1 MHQGLR
7 TLDQLPI
14 GESAVVHRIDCQR
27 RVGSRLMEMGLLPGA
42 RVEMVRRAPFGD
54 PLEIRLRGYLLS
66 LRSADAAEVSLAPLG
81 QVDTGDDAG
90 APAGRTR
97 FDAHPPRAA
106 VARTRVPRV
115 LVAGNAN
122 SGKTTIFNALT
133 GARARVGN
141 YPGVTVTRSSR
152 QITLPAGAA
161 VELVDLPGTY
171 SLSTHSPDEQVAV
184 DEVLGRRGEVP
195 DAVVVV
201 VDAGTIERGL
211 YLVLQIVETGV
222 PVVVALNMVD
232 EAKAAGVTVDAGRLS
247 DWLGIAVVPTV
258 GSTGEGLD
266 ELRRAIGGAIE
277 VAPRHDVEWAEFPAA
292 VESAVAQVE
301 GTLRGGAFDRT
312 PAARRSWAV
321 WSLLSHATD
330 EDDVEGLPAAARK
343 TVDDL
348 RLRAAGEQ
356 VNLDQEVIGARY
368 RWIENVVADVRRESP
383 AEAGRRGWTDR
394 IDGILTHRFYGLGVF
409 AVVMALLFEALFAWS
424 EPFIGAIE
432 SATAVLQSGVTAFLP
447 AGPLE
452 DLMVNGVIAGVGNVV
467 VFVPQIA
474 MLFLFIAVLEDVGY
488 LARVAFVIDRLM
500 GRIGLHGKA
509 FVPMLSGFACAIPA
523 VMATRTIES
532 RRDRLITMLTLPMV
546 SCSAR
551 LPVYALVTAVVFAG
565 DARVL
570 GLFSAGA
577 VVLFSMYALSVAATL
592 GAAAVL
598 RRTVLKGPRLPLVLE
613 LPPYR
618 VPLWRNVTLVA
629 WRGLR
634 KFLVDAGT
642 IILTMTII
650 LWALL
655 SYPQSGEIA
664 ERYAEAA
671 RRGGSG
677 GDGSGRARGAD
688 RAARRPRSGREPG
701 VQHRRARRAPDR
713 AGHRTARFRLAHRGR
728 HPRRVRRAGG
738 LRLHPRHRLRHCG
751 GRRGEPVPAGV
762 AAGGDARGRV
772 AADDTFGGHL
782 ADGLL
787 RAGVPVH
794 EHDRRRPARVGFV
807 GLAGVHVR
815 LHVGARLRGVALR
828 LPVGISA
835 GLGGVMDWQEAAVA
849 AIVGTAVVSLYRH
862 LRGIFAAPRS
872 TREDVVPRLRRL
884 RTPRQDG
891 QPAGPAHGSTPTWT
905 GTVH

>member
-1 MHQGLR
+1 MHKGLH

-66 LRSADAAEVSLAPLG
+66 LRSADAAEVSLVPLG
-81 QVDTGDDAG
+81 QADTGGDDG

-97 FDAHPPRAA
+97 FDAHPPRPA

-133 GARARVGN
+133 GARAKVSN

-152 QITLPAGAA
+152 QIALPDGAA

-247 DWLGIAVVPTV
+247 DWLGITVVPTV

-266 ELRRAIGGAIE
+266 VLRRAIGGAIE
-277 VAPRHDVEWAEFPAA
+277 LAPRGDVEWVEFPAA
-292 VESAVAQVE
+292 VESAVSQVE

-343 TVDDL
+343 TVDNL

-383 AEAGRRGWTDR
+383 TEAGNRGWTDR

-409 AVVMALLFEALFAWS
+409 AVVMTLLFEALFAWS

-500 GRIGLHGKA
+500 GRVGLHGKA

-570 GLFSAGA
+570 GLLSAGA
-577 VVLFSMYALSVAATL
+577 AVLFSMYALSVAATL

-618 VPLWRNVTLVA
+618 VPLWRNVALVA

-655 SYPQSGEIA
+655 SYPRSGEIA
-664 ERYAEAA
+664 ERYAEQRAAVEVAVTDPDARAEQIALLDGREASESLEYSIAGRVGRLIEPAIEPLGFDWRIGVGILGAFAA
-671 RRGGSG
+671 REVFVSTLGIVFGIAEADEESQSLRASLQEATRA
-677 GDGSGRARGAD
+677 DGSPLMTPLAGISLMVFFVLACQCM
-688 RAARRPRSGREPG
+688 STIG
-701 VQHRRARRAPDR
+701 V
-713 AGHRTARFRLAHRGR
+713 
-728 HPRRVRRAGG
+728 VRRESGSWGWPLFMFAYMSVLAYGASLLVYQSG
-738 LRLHPRHRLRHCG
+738 SLLG
-751 GRRGEPVPAGV
+751 WGV
-762 AAGGDARGRV
+762 
-772 AADDTFGGHL
+772 
-782 ADGLL
+782 
-787 RAGVPVH
+787 
-794 EHDRRRPARVGFV
+794 
-807 GLAGVHVR
+807 
-815 LHVGARLRGVALR
+815 
-828 LPVGISA
+828 
-835 GLGGVMDWQEAAVA
+835 
-849 AIVGTAVVSLYRH
+849 
-862 LRGIFAAPRS
+862 
-872 TREDVVPRLRRL
+872 
-884 RTPRQDG
+884 
-891 QPAGPAHGSTPTWT
+891 
-905 GTVH
+905 

>member
-14 GESAVVHRIDCQR
+14 GESAVVQRIDCER
-27 RVGSRLMEMGLLPGA
+27 RVGGRLMEMGLLPGT
-42 RVEMVRRAPFGD
+42 RIEMVRRAPFGD

-66 LRSADAAEVSLAPLG
+66 LRSADAAEVALAPLD
-81 QVDTGDDAG
+81 QVEPGDDG
-90 APAGRTR
+90 TAPATSTR
-97 FDAHPPRAA
+97 FDAHPPRDAA
-106 VARTRVPRV
+106 PRTRIPRV

-133 GARARVGN
+133 GSRAKVGN

-152 QITLPAGAA
+152 EVTLPAGAH

-232 EAKAAGVTVDAGRLS
+232 EAEAAGVAIDAARLS
-247 DWLGIAVVPTV
+247 DWLGVSVVPTV

-266 ELRRAIGGAIE
+266 GLRKAIGDAVE
-277 VAPRHDVEWAEFPAA
+277 LAPRGDIAWTGFSPSVEN
-292 VESAVAQVE
+292 AVAEVE

-321 WSLLSHATD
+321 WSLLSHTTD
-330 EDDVEGLPAAARK
+330 EDDVEGLPAVARK

-356 VNLDQEVIGARY
+356 VDLDQEVIAARY
-368 RWIENVVADVRRESP
+368 RWIEAVVGDVRRIS
-383 AEAGRRGWTDR
+383 AADAGNRAWTDR
-394 IDGILTHRFYGLGVF
+394 IDGILTHRFYGMGVF
-409 AVVMALLFEALFAWS
+409 AIVMALLFEALFTWS

-432 SATAVLQSGVTAFLP
+432 TATAALQTGVTSVLP
-447 AGPLE
+447 EGPLQ

-474 MLFLFIAVLEDVGY
+474 MLFLFISVLEDVGY

-500 GRIGLHGKA
+500 GRVGLHGKA

-532 RRDRLITMLTLPMV
+532 RRDRLITMLTLPMI

-551 LPVYALVTAVVFAG
+551 LPVFALVTAVVFAG
-565 DARVL
+565 EARVL

-577 VVLFSMYALSVAATL
+577 VVLFSMYALSVSATL

-618 VPLWRNVTLVA
+618 VPLWRNVVLVT

-655 SYPQSGEIA
+655 SYPRSAEVA
-664 ERYAEAA
+664 ERYADLRADVEATVVDPDARAEQLALLGGSEARESLEYSIAGRVGRIFEPTMEPLGFDWRIGVGILGAFAA
-671 RRGGSG
+671 REVFVSTLGIVFGIADADEESQSLRMSLQEATHA
-677 GDGSGRARGAD
+677 DGSPLMTPLAGISLMVFFVLACQCM
-688 RAARRPRSGREPG
+688 STIG
-701 VQHRRARRAPDR
+701 V
-713 AGHRTARFRLAHRGR
+713 
-728 HPRRVRRAGG
+728 VRRESGSWG
-738 LRLHPRHRLRHCG
+738 W
-751 GRRGEPVPAGV
+751 PVFMFGYMSVLAYGASLLVYQVGSLLGWGV
-762 AAGGDARGRV
+762 
-772 AADDTFGGHL
+772 
-782 ADGLL
+782 
-787 RAGVPVH
+787 
-794 EHDRRRPARVGFV
+794 
-807 GLAGVHVR
+807 
-815 LHVGARLRGVALR
+815 
-828 LPVGISA
+828 
-835 GLGGVMDWQEAAVA
+835 
-849 AIVGTAVVSLYRH
+849 
-862 LRGIFAAPRS
+862 
-872 TREDVVPRLRRL
+872 
-884 RTPRQDG
+884 
-891 QPAGPAHGSTPTWT
+891 
-905 GTVH
+905 

>member
-14 GESAVVHRIDCQR
+14 GDSAVVHRIDCER
-27 RVGSRLMEMGLLPGA
+27 RVGGRLMEMGLLPGT
-42 RVEMVRRAPFGD
+42 RIEMVRRAPFGD

-66 LRSADAAEVSLAPLG
+66 LRSADAAEVSLAPLD
-81 QVDTGDDAG
+81 QVASGGAG
-90 APAGRTR
+90 AASGASR
-97 FDAHPPRAA
+97 FDAHPPRE
-106 VARTRVPRV
+106 VAPRARAPRV

-133 GARARVGN
+133 GARAKIGN

-152 QITLPAGAA
+152 QITLPGGAD

-184 DEVLGRRGEVP
+184 DEVLGRRGETP
-195 DAVVVV
+195 DAVLVV

-232 EAKAAGVTVDAGRLS
+232 EAAAAGVRVDAGRLG
-247 DWLGIAVVPTV
+247 DWLGVTVVPTV

-266 ELRRAIGGAIE
+266 DLRRAIGGAVE
-277 VAPRHDVEWAEFPAA
+277 MAPRGDVMWTGFPAPVETAVSA
-292 VESAVAQVE
+292 VEGALQ
-301 GTLRGGAFDRT
+301 GGALDRT

-321 WSLLSHATD
+321 WSLLSHTTD
-330 EDDVEGLPAAARK
+330 EDDVEGLPPAARK
-343 TVDDL
+343 TVDGL

-356 VNLDQEVIGARY
+356 VNLDQEVIAARY
-368 RWIENVVADVRRESP
+368 GWVETVVADVRRVSP
-383 AEAGRRGWTDR
+383 AGAGNRAWTDR
-394 IDGILTHRFYGLGVF
+394 IDGILTHRFYGMGVF
-409 AVVMALLFEALFAWS
+409 AIVMALLFEALFAWS
-424 EPFIGAIE
+424 EPFIGTIE
-432 SATAVLQSGVTAFLP
+432 SATAALQSGVTALLP
-447 AGPLE
+447 EGPLE

-570 GLFSAGA
+570 GVLSAGA
-577 VVLFSMYALSVAATL
+577 VVLFAMYALSVIATL

-655 SYPQSGEIA
+655 SYPRSAEIA
-664 ERYAEAA
+664 ERYAEQRAEVQATVADPDVREERLALLEGREAGESLQYSIAGRLGRVIEPAIEPLGFDWRIGVGILGAFAA
-671 RRGGSG
+671 REVFVSTLGIVFGIAEADEESQSLRASLQEARHA
-677 GDGSGRARGAD
+677 DGS
-688 RAARRPRSGREPG
+688 PLMTP
-701 VQHRRARRAPDR
+701 
-713 AGHRTARFRLAHRGR
+713 
-728 HPRRVRRAGG
+728 
-738 LRLHPRHRLRHCG
+738 
-751 GRRGEPVPAGV
+751 
-762 AAGGDARGRV
+762 
-772 AADDTFGGHL
+772 
-782 ADGLL
+782 
-787 RAGVPVH
+787 
-794 EHDRRRPARVGFV
+794 
-807 GLAGVHVR
+807 LAGVSLMVFFVLACQCMSTIGVVR
-815 LHVGARLRGVALR
+815 RESGSWGWPVFMFAYMSVLAYGASLLVYQAGSLLGWGV
-828 LPVGISA
+828 
-835 GLGGVMDWQEAAVA
+835 
-849 AIVGTAVVSLYRH
+849 
-862 LRGIFAAPRS
+862 
-872 TREDVVPRLRRL
+872 
-884 RTPRQDG
+884 
-891 QPAGPAHGSTPTWT
+891 
-905 GTVH
+905 

>member
-7 TLDQLPI
+7 TLDRLPI
-14 GESAVVHRIDCQR
+14 GDSAVVQRIDCGR
-27 RVGSRLMEMGLLPGA
+27 RVGGRLMEMGLLPGT
-42 RVEMVRRAPFGD
+42 RIEMVRRAPFGD

-66 LRSADAAEVSLAPLG
+66 LRSADAAEVSLAPLD
-81 QVDTGDDAG
+81 QVDSG
-90 APAGRTR
+90 ADGPPSEAAGR
-97 FDAHPPRAA
+97 FDPHPPRGAA
-106 VARTRVPRV
+106 PRTRAPRV

-122 SGKTTIFNALT
+122 SGKTTLFNALT

-141 YPGVTVTRSSR
+141 YPGVTVARSSR
-152 QITLPAGAA
+152 EIALPGGAR

-184 DEVLGRRGEVP
+184 DEVLGRRGEAP
-195 DAVVVV
+195 DAVMVV

-232 EAKAAGVTVDAGRLS
+232 EAEAAGVTVDAARLGG
-247 DWLGIAVVPTV
+247 WLGAAVVPTV
-258 GSTGEGLD
+258 GSTGGGLD
-266 ELRRAIGGAIE
+266 DLRKAIAGAVE
-277 VAPRHDVEWAEFPAA
+277 QAPRGDVAWTGFPAA
-292 VESAVAQVE
+292 VENAVAEVE
-301 GTLRGGAFDRT
+301 GVLRGGAFDRT
-312 PAARRSWAV
+312 RAARRSWAV

-330 EDDVEGLPAAARK
+330 EDDVEGLPPAARK

-356 VNLDQEVIGARY
+356 VNLDQEVIAARY
-368 RWIENVVADVRRESP
+368 RWIETVVQDVRSVSP
-383 AEAGRRGWTDR
+383 AGAGARGWTDR
-394 IDGILTHRFYGLGVF
+394 IDGVLTHRFYGLGVF
-409 AVVMALLFEALFAWS
+409 ALVMALLFEALFAWS

-432 SATAVLQSGVTAFLP
+432 SATGALQTGVVSVLP
-447 AGPLE
+447 AGPLQ
-452 DLMVNGVIAGVGNVV
+452 DLMVDGVIAGVGNVV

-551 LPVYALVTAVVFAG
+551 LPVYALVTAVVFAP

-577 VVLFSMYALSVAATL
+577 AVLFSMYALSVAATL

-598 RRTVLKGPRLPLVLE
+598 RRTVLRGPRLPLVLE

-618 VPLWRNVTLVA
+618 VPLWRNVVLVA

-655 SYPQSGEIA
+655 SYPRSGEIA
-664 ERYAEAA
+664 ERYAQQRAEVQASEAA
-671 RRGGSG
+671 PGVRGERLSLLAGREAAESLEYSVAG
-677 GDGSGRARGAD
+677 RVGRLIEPAIEPLGFDWRIGVGILGAFAAREVFVSTLGIVFGIAEADEESQSLRTSLREATHADGS
-688 RAARRPRSGREPG
+688 PLMTP
-701 VQHRRARRAPDR
+701 
-713 AGHRTARFRLAHRGR
+713 
-728 HPRRVRRAGG
+728 
-738 LRLHPRHRLRHCG
+738 
-751 GRRGEPVPAGV
+751 
-762 AAGGDARGRV
+762 
-772 AADDTFGGHL
+772 
-782 ADGLL
+782 
-787 RAGVPVH
+787 
-794 EHDRRRPARVGFV
+794 
-807 GLAGVHVR
+807 LAGVSLMVFFVLACQCMSTIGVVR
-815 LHVGARLRGVALR
+815 RESGSWGW
-828 LPVGISA
+828 PVFMFAYMSVLA
-835 GLGGVMDWQEAAVA
+835 
-849 AIVGTAVVSLYRH
+849 
-862 LRGIFAAPRS
+862 FAAS
-872 TREDVVPRLRRL
+872 LLVYQT
-884 RTPRQDG
+884 
-891 QPAGPAHGSTPTWT
+891 GSLLGW
-905 GTVH
+905 GV

>member
-14 GESAVVHRIDCQR
+14 GDSAVVHRIDCER
-27 RVGSRLMEMGLLPGA
+27 RVGGRLMEMGLLPGT
-42 RVEMVRRAPFGD
+42 RIEMVRRAPFGD

-66 LRSADAAEVSLAPLG
+66 LRSADAAEVSLAPLD
-81 QVDTGDDAG
+81 QVASGGAG
-90 APAGRTR
+90 AASGASR
-97 FDAHPPRAA
+97 FDAHPPRE
-106 VARTRVPRV
+106 VAPRARAPRV

-133 GARARVGN
+133 GARAKIGN

-152 QITLPAGAA
+152 QITLPGGAD

-184 DEVLGRRGEVP
+184 DEVLGRRGETP
-195 DAVVVV
+195 DAVLVV

-232 EAKAAGVTVDAGRLS
+232 EAAAAGVRVDAGRLG
-247 DWLGIAVVPTV
+247 DWLGVTVVPTV

-266 ELRRAIGGAIE
+266 DLRRAIGGAVE
-277 VAPRHDVEWAEFPAA
+277 MAPRGDVMWTGFPAPVETAVSA
-292 VESAVAQVE
+292 VEGALQ
-301 GTLRGGAFDRT
+301 GGALDRT

-321 WSLLSHATD
+321 WSLLSHTTD
-330 EDDVEGLPAAARK
+330 EDDVEGLPPAARK
-343 TVDDL
+343 TVDGL

-356 VNLDQEVIGARY
+356 VNLDQEVIAARY
-368 RWIENVVADVRRESP
+368 GWIETVVADVRRVSP
-383 AEAGRRGWTDR
+383 AGAGSRAWTDR
-394 IDGILTHRFYGLGVF
+394 IDGILTHRFYGMGVF
-409 AVVMALLFEALFAWS
+409 AIVMALLFEALFAWS
-424 EPFIGAIE
+424 EPFIGTIE
-432 SATAVLQSGVTAFLP
+432 SATAALQSGVTALLP
-447 AGPLE
+447 EGPLE

-570 GLFSAGA
+570 GVLSAGA
-577 VVLFSMYALSVAATL
+577 VVLFAMYALSVIATL

-655 SYPQSGEIA
+655 SYPRSAEIA
-664 ERYAEAA
+664 ERYAEQRAEVQATVADPDVREERLALLEGREAGESLQYSIAGRLGRVIEPAIEPLGFDWRIGVGILGAFAA
-671 RRGGSG
+671 REVFVSTLGIVFGIAEADEESQSLRASLQEARHA
-677 GDGSGRARGAD
+677 DGS
-688 RAARRPRSGREPG
+688 PLMTP
-701 VQHRRARRAPDR
+701 
-713 AGHRTARFRLAHRGR
+713 
-728 HPRRVRRAGG
+728 
-738 LRLHPRHRLRHCG
+738 
-751 GRRGEPVPAGV
+751 
-762 AAGGDARGRV
+762 
-772 AADDTFGGHL
+772 
-782 ADGLL
+782 
-787 RAGVPVH
+787 
-794 EHDRRRPARVGFV
+794 
-807 GLAGVHVR
+807 LAGVSLMVFFVLACQCMSTIGVVR
-815 LHVGARLRGVALR
+815 RESGSWGWPVFMFAYMSVLAYGASLLVYQAGSLLGWGV
-828 LPVGISA
+828 
-835 GLGGVMDWQEAAVA
+835 
-849 AIVGTAVVSLYRH
+849 
-862 LRGIFAAPRS
+862 
-872 TREDVVPRLRRL
+872 
-884 RTPRQDG
+884 
-891 QPAGPAHGSTPTWT
+891 
-905 GTVH
+905 

>member
-7 TLDQLPI
+7 TLDRLPI
-14 GESAVVHRIDCQR
+14 GESAVVQRIDCGR
-27 RVGSRLMEMGLLPGA
+27 RVGGRLMEMGLLPGT
-42 RVEMVRRAPFGD
+42 RIEMVRRAPFGD

-66 LRSADAAEVSLAPLG
+66 LRSADAAEVSLAPLDQADSG
-81 QVDTGDDAG
+81 ADG
-90 APAGRTR
+90 APSEAAGR
-97 FDAHPPRAA
+97 FDPHPPRGAA
-106 VARTRVPRV
+106 PRTRAPRV

-122 SGKTTIFNALT
+122 SGKTTLFNALT

-141 YPGVTVTRSSR
+141 YPGVTVARSSR
-152 QITLPAGAA
+152 EIALPGGAR

-184 DEVLGRRGEVP
+184 DEVLGRRGEAP

-232 EAKAAGVTVDAGRLS
+232 EAEAAGVTVDAARLS
-247 DWLGIAVVPTV
+247 GWLGAAVVPTV

-266 ELRRAIGGAIE
+266 DLRTAVAGAVE
-277 VAPRHDVEWAEFPAA
+277 QAPRGDVAWTGFPAA
-292 VESAVAQVE
+292 VENAVAEVE
-301 GTLRGGAFDRT
+301 GVLRGGAFDRT
-312 PAARRSWAV
+312 RAARRSWAV

-348 RLRAAGEQ
+348 RLRAVGEQ
-356 VNLDQEVIGARY
+356 VNLDQEVIAARY
-368 RWIENVVADVRRESP
+368 RWIETVVQDVRSVSP
-383 AEAGRRGWTDR
+383 AAAGARGWTDR
-394 IDGILTHRFYGLGVF
+394 IDGVLTHRFYGLGVF
-409 AVVMALLFEALFAWS
+409 ALVMALLFEALFAWS

-432 SATAVLQSGVTAFLP
+432 SATGALQTGVTSVLP
-447 AGPLE
+447 EGPLQ
-452 DLMVNGVIAGVGNVV
+452 DLMVDGVIAGVGNVV

-551 LPVYALVTAVVFAG
+551 LPVYALVTAVVFAPG
-565 DARVL
+565 ARVL

-577 VVLFSMYALSVAATL
+577 AVLFSMYALSVAATL

-598 RRTVLKGPRLPLVLE
+598 RRTVLRGPRLPLVLE

-618 VPLWRNVTLVA
+618 VPLWRNVVLVA

-655 SYPQSGEIA
+655 SYPRSGEIA
-664 ERYAEAA
+664 ERYAQQRAEVQASEAA
-671 RRGGSG
+671 PGVRDERLSLLAGREAAESLEYSVAGRVGRLIEPAIEPLGFDWRIGVGILGAFAAREVFVSTLG
-677 GDGSGRARGAD
+677 IVFGIAEADEESQSLRTSLREATHADGS
-688 RAARRPRSGREPG
+688 PLMTP
-701 VQHRRARRAPDR
+701 
-713 AGHRTARFRLAHRGR
+713 
-728 HPRRVRRAGG
+728 
-738 LRLHPRHRLRHCG
+738 
-751 GRRGEPVPAGV
+751 
-762 AAGGDARGRV
+762 
-772 AADDTFGGHL
+772 
-782 ADGLL
+782 
-787 RAGVPVH
+787 
-794 EHDRRRPARVGFV
+794 
-807 GLAGVHVR
+807 LAGVSLMVFFVLACQCMSTIGVVR
-815 LHVGARLRGVALR
+815 RESGSWGW
-828 LPVGISA
+828 PVFMFAYMSVLA
-835 GLGGVMDWQEAAVA
+835 
-849 AIVGTAVVSLYRH
+849 
-862 LRGIFAAPRS
+862 FAAS
-872 TREDVVPRLRRL
+872 LLVYQT
-884 RTPRQDG
+884 
-891 QPAGPAHGSTPTWT
+891 GSLLGW
-905 GTVH
+905 GV